1 MRAVRA
7 ASRPSQHP
15 WTRRGRRRDRP
26 PPPTTREGHT
36 PDGEVGELPKDA
48 TIRGIGRERSATTFQ
63 NYHEAVAKGGLEASA
78 RREDGADHG
87 GVLPGRRRVCAMG
100 AGAGGL
106 WAYDRCECGEEAG
119 ARRVFGG
126 GRALNRRSPV
136 QDLPSDAPMAPTKP
150 SPSIAPHMAKRH
162 DVMPGNGKWAANI
175 LKALSTDDFLQ
186 SINFETGTRVG
197 GEIAMQAP
205 SRR

>member
-126 GRALNRRSPV
+126 GKGP
-136 QDLPSDAPMAPTKP
+136 QPQIP
-150 SPSIAPHMAKRH
+150 SPGPTLRRTDGADEAIAFNCAAHGQATRCNAGEREMGGKYFESIVDR
-162 DVMPGNGKWAANI
+162 
-175 LKALSTDDFLQ
+175 
-186 SINFETGTRVG
+186 
-197 GEIAMQAP
+197 
-205 SRR
+205 